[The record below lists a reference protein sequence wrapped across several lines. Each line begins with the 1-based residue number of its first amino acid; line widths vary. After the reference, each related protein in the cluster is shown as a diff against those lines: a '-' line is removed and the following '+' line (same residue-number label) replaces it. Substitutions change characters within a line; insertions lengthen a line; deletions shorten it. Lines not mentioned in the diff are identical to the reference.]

1 MVLSSNKALHSDNFT
16 LRLKIAGE
24 RGVMSFRIYGV
35 SLDFRDKALEA
46 AEYKCY
52 KCGSAV
58 NDRTAMYSYA
68 TGKPE
73 SLENMQVSC
82 PKCELLKVENL
93 FSSFTSPAV
102 ESAAKLWLHSYIK
115 SPLFTVLISLV
126 IGLAS
131 AFAVNQLSTYI
142 DSSYKVQPVSSDF
155 KEQLEQ
161 LDVTEDSLKT
171 LLTFVQSQKET
182 TALNEQRIQ
191 QLEHEKA
198 RLEPLVKADKATVV
212 ALFSEQES
220 RASENTSKER
230 WFGFGLG
237 IVASIVASFL
247 IAIGKN
253 ILISRRRKS

>member
-1 MVLSSNKALHSDNFT
+1 
-16 LRLKIAGE
+16 
-24 RGVMSFRIYGV
+24 MSFRIYGV
-35 SLDFRDKALEA
+35 NLDFRDKALEA

-52 KCGSAV
+52 KCGSDV
-58 NDRTAMYSYA
+58 NEKTAMYSYA
-68 TGKPE
+68 KGKQE
-73 SLENMQVSC
+73 SVDTIQVSC

-93 FSSFTSPAV
+93 FSSFTSPAA

-131 AFAVNQLSTYI
+131 SFGVNQLSKYL
-142 DSSYKVQPVSSDF
+142 DASHQVQPVSLDF

-171 LLTFVQSQKET
+171 LLTFVQSQKEI

-212 ALFSEQES
+212 ALFAEQES
-220 RASENTSKER
+220 RASANTSKER
-230 WFGFGLG
+230 WFGFGFG

-253 ILISRRRKS
+253 ILISRRRNS